1 MGYDITISK
10 RKVRDE
16 YDYSEKKSD
25 NEDSHTSDDD
35 DDDYG
40 ENIVANLYMTYN
52 HCQIFEEYDIYPREF
67 NGKQIKDILPFYFEA
82 FKKLQNDEEVIE
94 RIKENS
100 YNDYDYSFKK
110 LQNDEEV
117 IEMIKEN
124 SYNDYDYSFK
134 YDSNLLYEKTKY
146 SVFLVVKG
154 VIKKLL
160 NMNQEY
166 YWNSD

>member
-100 YNDYDYSFKK
+100 YNDYDYSFK
-110 LQNDEEV
+110 
-117 IEMIKEN
+117 
-124 SYNDYDYSFK
+124 